1 MVLLRKYIA
10 GIIRAGAA
18 DSAICPANRR
28 RSFCDVDQT
37 IGAIRAYSLTARD
50 SQDLARATMYNS
62 WQQHGNAMAIPSSS
76 DARLTYED
84 LARMPDDGMRHEI
97 IDGVHYVTPAPIVR
111 HQRLVT
117 RLLVAIGSF
126 LEVNAGIGEVFG
138 ARFDVIFTRFDV
150 VEPDLLFVADDQ
162 RSILTEANARGAPA
176 LVVEVLSP
184 GTKKRDLGV
193 KKDLFDRGGVRE
205 YWIVDPEANTVTIYR
220 RGIDSRLAK
229 AQSLPSDA
237 DAIRTPLL
245 PGFSLSLD
253 RLFRP

>member
-1 MVLLRKYIA
+1 
-10 GIIRAGAA
+10 
-18 DSAICPANRR
+18 
-28 RSFCDVDQT
+28 
-37 IGAIRAYSLTARD
+37 
-50 SQDLARATMYNS
+50 
-62 WQQHGNAMAIPSSS
+62 MAIPSGF
-76 DARLTYED
+76 DARLTYDD

-97 IDGVHYVTPAPIVR
+97 IEGVLYVTPSPIAR
-111 HQRLVT
+111 HQRLVM
-117 RLLVAIGSF
+117 RLSVAIANF
-126 LEVNAGIGEVFG
+126 LEVNAGIGEVF
-138 ARFDVIFTRFDV
+138 AAPFDVVFTRFDV

-162 RSILTEANARGAPA
+162 RSILTEANAQGAPA

-193 KKDLFDRGGVRE
+193 KRDLFDRGGVRE
-205 YWIVDPEANTVTIYR
+205 YWIVDPEANSITIYR
-220 RGIDSRLAK
+220 RGHDGRLTK

>member
-1 MVLLRKYIA
+1 VVLLRKDIA
-10 GIIRAGAA
+10 GIIRAAAA
-18 DSAICPANRR
+18 DSAIRPAKRR
-28 RSFCDVDQT
+28 RSFCDLNQT
-37 IGAIRAYSLTARD
+37 IGAILANSLTARR

-62 WQQHGNAMAIPSSS
+62 RQQQGNAMAIPSGF
-76 DARLTYED
+76 DARLTYDD

-97 IDGVHYVTPAPIVR
+97 IEGVLYVTPSPIAR
-111 HQRLVT
+111 HQRLVM
-117 RLLVAIGSF
+117 RLSVAIANF
-126 LEVNAGIGEVFG
+126 LEVNAGIGEVF
-138 ARFDVIFTRFDV
+138 AAPFDVVFTRFDV

-162 RSILTEANARGAPA
+162 RSILTEANAQGAPA

-193 KKDLFDRGGVRE
+193 KRDLFDRGGVRE
-205 YWIVDPEANTVTIYR
+205 YWIVDPEANSITIYR
-220 RGIDSRLAK
+220 RGHDGGLAK